1 MALPRTLFTLLL
13 LVLPRV
19 AHAEPAVAIG
29 SVVHPATSELTLPV
43 TKQAARSIVLAA
55 WRASGIEVDD
65 ERIDGMLTRAHTS
78 ALLPDVHL
86 RAARRIDD
94 EVYGPTPADVTYSY
108 AYPDRV
114 ATTFEARLTWK
125 LERLVYSNQEPA
137 LERLRLERSDT
148 RARIAARVL
157 NVLADWQHAWVDL
170 HTTPPDAPA
179 SLDAVMRQSDAE
191 ASLDVMTAG
200 YFSRWRARTSP

>member
-1 MALPRTLFTLLL
+1 MLLLLLL

-29 SVVHPATSELTLPV
+29 SVARPATPELTLPV
-43 TKQAARSIVLAA
+43 TKQAARSIVVAA
-55 WRASGIEVDD
+55 WRASGIVDD
-65 ERIDGMLTRAHTS
+65 ERIDGMLARAHTS
-78 ALLPDVHL
+78 ALLPEVHL
-86 RAARRIDD
+86 KAARRIDD
-94 EVYGPTPADVTYSY
+94 EVYAPTPADVTYSY

-114 ATTFEARLTWK
+114 DTTFEARLTWK

-137 LERLRLERSDT
+137 LERLRLERGDT

-157 NVLADWQHAWVDL
+157 GILSEWQRAWVDL
-170 HTTPPDAPA
+170 HTVPPDAPA
-179 SLDAVMRQSDAE
+179 SLDAVMRLSDAE